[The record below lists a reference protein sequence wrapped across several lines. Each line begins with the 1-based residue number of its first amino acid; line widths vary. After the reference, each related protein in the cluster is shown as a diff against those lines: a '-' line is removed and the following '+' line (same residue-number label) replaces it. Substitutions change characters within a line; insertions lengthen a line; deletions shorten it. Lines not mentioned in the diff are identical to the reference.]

1 MKKSEEEKEQK
12 KPAGNRVLHEL
23 LSWLWVILAFLF
35 IQGTLVQARV
45 IPSGSMENTVLIGDH
60 LLMSRIGYEAAVP
73 FTDIHARLWRKP
85 QRGQIVIFRAP
96 VPGNPDY
103 IKRFIGLPGDTIEV
117 REGSVWRN
125 GQRLIEPY
133 IMEPMDPLQ
142 HFGPVTVPANSYFA
156 MGDNRN
162 DSLDSRY
169 WGFVPDNA
177 IEGTPILIYM
187 SIEAPGDAWQ
197 PDHIGDRVRAY
208 AGAIIHPSRIR
219 WKRLFH
225 VF

>member
-1 MKKSEEEKEQK
+1 
-12 KPAGNRVLHEL
+12 
-23 LSWLWVILAFLF
+23 
-35 IQGTLVQARV
+35 
-45 IPSGSMENTVLIGDH
+45 
-60 LLMSRIGYEAAVP
+60 
-73 FTDIHARLWRKP
+73 
-85 QRGQIVIFRAP
+85 
-96 VPGNPDY
+96 
-103 IKRFIGLPGDTIEV
+103 
-117 REGSVWRN
+117 
-125 GQRLIEPY
+125 
-133 IMEPMDPLQ
+133 
-142 HFGPVTVPANSYFA
+142 

-208 AGAIIHPSRIR
+208 AGAIFHPSRIR